1 MVIVLHAVWLASF
14 GRLAVWAEDGG
25 RPRTAP
31 ARRGRPPRRPRP
43 RPHPFALDADGIRLA
58 VTELG
63 GLVIGSPVGM
73 GEMELML
80 RLPDAVGGP
89 VASPWLEDEPTDPLS
104 DSSASPEPLPV
115 WTVPGLVLEWPDAWH
130 VLSTLVAAA
139 GDPMGLSTADPSGI
153 ALAADFRF
161 AARAAEMIL
170 ELTTRGRVLPSLEL
184 ATDGWRARWRP
195 LIDGPDRGRI
205 EALLWSLPAA
215 FLAAGATSEGQDP
228 ADGDPEPETPDEA
241 LRSLMW
247 GFTDALARQFA
258 PDRPPAARGRRL
270 RKPGSVDAWLAALVS
285 PDGVVEAD
293 GDELAVLA
301 GKLDAWQATATA
313 LAEPVR
319 TCFRIIPPADD
330 AEDRPG
336 EGDGGPE
343 QRGRRRP
350 KGQPERIDEWRIEF
364 ALQAVDDPSLLVS
377 AATVWTDG
385 PELTALERHVAH
397 PDEHLLRG
405 LGRAA
410 RLVPSLGP
418 ALAEM
423 APCDQTTDAT
433 GILAFLRDGAPVL
446 EEAGFGVM
454 APPWWRSSRVR
465 LALRLKARTNSKIA
479 ASTGTIGLEG
489 LCDIRWEAVLGDD
502 KLGLVE
508 LRQLAR
514 LKQPLVRLR
523 GQWVELHEEDLAAA
537 ITAVG
542 KKGATAEQMPAGQ
555 VLRTALGLEGDT
567 GGLPVA
573 AVEAD
578 GWLGDLLAGADD
590 RHLRSIPTPDGF
602 AGELRPYQ
610 ERGLGWLAFLGD
622 LGLGACLA
630 DDMGLGKTAQLL
642 ALLVDERARGAEAP
656 ALRGATAAAKRRTAA
671 PALGPTLVLCPMS
684 LVGNWQREAA
694 RFAPKLS
701 VYVHHGPDR
710 LDGKA
715 FTRHAGTADLVLS
728 TYGLAAR
735 DQQLL
740 ATVPWRRMVLDEAQQ
755 IKNSAART
763 TQSVRAIP
771 AERRIA
777 MTGTPVENRLSEL
790 WSIMHFLNP
799 GMLGSEKTFR
809 ERFAL
814 PIERD
819 GDDEAA
825 ARLRRITGPFVLR
838 RLKTDRS
845 IIADLPDKLEMKEFC
860 NLTREQATLYQAV
873 VDDML
878 ARIDEA
884 EGIERRGLVLA
895 TMMKL
900 KQVCNH
906 PAHFLADGSSIAGRS
921 GKVSRLVE
929 VLEEAVAEGDR
940 SLVFTQFT
948 QMGDMLERH
957 LRNRLG
963 CDVLWLHGGVS
974 KKARDAMVEQF
985 QGAEGAPVFLLSL
998 KAGGTGLNLTAA
1010 TNVVHF
1016 DRWWNPA
1023 VEDQATDRAF
1033 RIGQNHNVQVRKFV
1047 CGGTLEER
1055 IDAMIEAKRALA
1067 DRIVGSGEGWITE
1080 LSTEQLREVV
1090 ALSADAV
1097 GED

>member
-1 MVIVLHAVWLASF
+1 MDVV
-14 GRLAVWAEDGG
+14 
-25 RPRTAP
+25 
-31 ARRGRPPRRPRP
+31 
-43 RPHPFALDADGIRLA
+43 
-58 VTELG
+58 
-63 GLVIGSPVGM
+63 
-73 GEMELML
+73 
-80 RLPDAVGGP
+80 
-89 VASPWLEDEPTDPLS
+89 
-104 DSSASPEPLPV
+104 
-115 WTVPGLVLEWPDAWH
+115 
-130 VLSTLVAAA
+130 
-139 GDPMGLSTADPSGI
+139 
-153 ALAADFRF
+153 
-161 AARAAEMIL
+161 L
-170 ELTTRGRVLPSLEL
+170 ELTTRGRVLPTLEQVPG
-184 ATDGWRARWRP
+184 GWRACWRP
-195 LIDGPDRGRI
+195 VIDGLDRGRI
-205 EALLWSLPAA
+205 EALLWLLPTS
-215 FLAAGATSEGQDP
+215 FVAGGARDAGRDTADAVPAPQTS
-228 ADGDPEPETPDEA
+228 DEA
-241 LRSLMW
+241 LRALLW
-247 GFTDALARQFA
+247 DCTDALARELA
-258 PDRPPAARGRRL
+258 ADRPLVALRRRAKTRGA
-270 RKPGSVDAWLAALVS
+270 VDAWLTALAD
-285 PDGVVEAD
+285 PDGLVEAD
-293 GDELAVLA
+293 GDELALLA
-301 GKLDAWQATATA
+301 GRLRDWQVTATT

-319 TCFRIIPPADD
+319 TCFRIIPPDESD
-330 AEDRPG
+330 HLPESGENDSDRPG
-336 EGDGGPE
+336 RHLRGGTP
-343 QRGRRRP
+343 RA
-350 KGQPERIDEWRIEF
+350 IDDWRIEF
-364 ALQAVDDPSLLVS
+364 ALQAVDDPSLLVP
-377 AATVWTDG
+377 AATVWSDG

-418 ALAEM
+418 ALAEL
-423 APCDQTTDAT
+423 APCDQSTDAT
-433 GILAFLRDGAPVL
+433 GILAFLRQAAPIL

-454 APPWWRSSRVR
+454 APPWWRSTRGR
-465 LALRLKARTNSKIA
+465 LALRLKARTGSKTARPAGI
-479 ASTGTIGLEG
+479 IGLDG
-489 LCDIRWEAVLGDD
+489 LCDVRWEAVLGDD
-502 KLGLVE
+502 KLGLTE

-523 GQWVELHEEDLAAA
+523 GQWVELHEEDLVAA
-537 ITAVG
+537 ITAVT
-542 KKGATAEQMPAGQ
+542 KRGATADQLTAGE
-555 VLRTALGLEGDT
+555 VLRTGLGLEQSP

-573 AVEAD
+573 SVEAD

-590 RHLRSIPTPDGF
+590 KRLRAVATPEGF

-642 ALLVDERARGAEAP
+642 ALLVEERTRGGVGP
-656 ALRGATAAAKRRTAA
+656 GGPVPRGATTATKRRTSA
-671 PALGPTLVLCPMS
+671 PKLAPTLVLCPMS

-715 FTRHAGTADLVLS
+715 FLRHAGRVDLVLS
-728 TYGLAAR
+728 TYGLATR

-740 ATVPWRRMVLDEAQQ
+740 AKVPWRRMVLDEAQQ

-809 ERFAL
+809 QRFAL

-825 ARLRRITGPFVLR
+825 DRLRRITGPFVLR

-878 ARIDEA
+878 DRIDNA
-884 EGIERRGLVLA
+884 TGIERRGLVLA

-906 PAHFLADGSSIAGRS
+906 PAHFLGDGSSMAGRS

-948 QMGDMLERH
+948 QMGDMLDRH
-957 LRNRLG
+957 LRQRLG
-963 CDVLWLHGGVS
+963 CDVLWLHGGVP
-974 KKARDAMVEQF
+974 KKRRDAMVDRF
-985 QGAEGAPVFLLSL
+985 QGVEGTPVFLLSL

-1023 VEDQATDRAF
+1023 GGGPGHRSGLPYRAEAQCAGAEVHLRGNPRGAGRRHDRSET
-1033 RIGQNHNVQVRKFV
+1033 RSGRP
-1047 CGGTLEER
+1047 
-1055 IDAMIEAKRALA
+1055 
-1067 DRIVGSGEGWITE
+1067 DRRLGRG
-1080 LSTEQLREVV
+1080 L
-1090 ALSADAV
+1090 DH
-1097 GED
+1097 

>member
-1 MVIVLHAVWLASF
+1 V
-14 GRLAVWAEDGG
+14 
-25 RPRTAP
+25 
-31 ARRGRPPRRPRP
+31 
-43 RPHPFALDADGIRLA
+43 
-58 VTELG
+58 EL
-63 GLVIGSPVGM
+63 V
-73 GEMELML
+73 L
-80 RLPDAVGGP
+80 RLPDAGGGP
-89 VASPWLEDEPTDPLS
+89 AGSPWLGDEPPAAGLPSDPS
-104 DSSASPEPLPV
+104 TSSRSPAS
-115 WTVPGLVLEWPDAWH
+115 WAVPGLVLEWSDVWH
-130 VLSTLVAAA
+130 ALSALAPPGGREVPGSSIIDT
-139 GDPMGLSTADPSGI
+139 PGI
-153 ALAADFRF
+153 ALAADIRF
-161 AARAAEMIL
+161 AALAAEMVL
-170 ELTTRGRVLPSLEL
+170 ELITRGRVFPSLEPS
-184 ATDGWRARWRP
+184 TDGWRARWRP
-195 LIDGPDRGRI
+195 LIGGHDRGRI
-205 EALLWSLPAA
+205 EALLWSLPASFMA
-215 FLAAGATSEGQDP
+215 VAASDVSRDRARADP
-228 ADGDPEPETPDEA
+228 DPETPDA
-241 LRSLMW
+241 VLRSFMW
-247 GFTDALARQFA
+247 SLTDALARQFA
-258 PDRPPAARGRRL
+258 ADRPPAVRR
-270 RKPGSVDAWLAALVS
+270 RRPGTAGAVDAWLAALVS
-285 PDGVVEAD
+285 PEGIVEAD
-293 GDELAVLA
+293 GDELVLLA
-301 GKLDAWQATATA
+301 GQLRAWEATEQTS
-313 LAEPVR
+313 AEPVR
-319 TCFRIIPPADD
+319 TCFRVVPPADD
-330 AEDRPG
+330 TEDLSAEVG
-336 EGDGGPE
+336 GDPR
-343 QRGRRRP
+343 QRQRP
-350 KGQPERIDEWRIEF
+350 KGRPAPDDEWRIEF

-377 AATVWTDG
+377 AGAVWADG
-385 PELTALERHVAH
+385 PELTALERHVRH
-397 PDEHLLRG
+397 PDEQLLRG

-418 ALAEM
+418 ALAS
-423 APCDQTTDAT
+423 ATPCDQVADAA
-433 GILAFLRDGAPVL
+433 GILAFLRDGAPIL
-446 EEAGFGVM
+446 EEAGFGVLVP
-454 APPWWRSSRVR
+454 AWWRSGGAR
-465 LALRLKARTNSKIA
+465 LALRLKARTGSKIA
-479 ASTGTIGLEG
+479 ASTGTIGLDG
-489 LCDIRWEAVLGDD
+489 LCDIRWEAVLGGD
-502 KLGLVE
+502 KLGLAE

-514 LKQPLVRLR
+514 LKQPLVRVR
-523 GQWVELHEEDLAAA
+523 GQWVELHQEDVAAA

-542 KKGATAEQMPAGQ
+542 KRGATADRLSAAEVM
-555 VLRTALGLEGDT
+555 RTALGLERAA

-573 AVEAD
+573 EVEAD
-578 GWLGDLLAGADD
+578 GWLGDLLDGADD
-590 RHLRSIPTPDGF
+590 RRLQATSTPDGF
-602 AGELRPYQ
+602 GGELRPYQ

-642 ALLVDERARGAEAP
+642 ALLVHERAGAAEAP
-656 ALRGATAAAKRRTAA
+656 VRRPARTKTERRAAGPK
-671 PALGPTLVLCPMS
+671 LGPTLVLCPMS

-710 LDGKA
+710 LDGGA

-777 MTGTPVENRLSEL
+777 MTGTPVENRLAEL
-790 WSIMHFLNP
+790 WSIMQFLNP
-799 GMLGSEKTFR
+799 GMLGSEKAFR
-809 ERFAL
+809 ERFAI

-825 ARLRRITGPFVLR
+825 ALLRRITAPFVLR

-906 PAHFLADGSSIAGRS
+906 PAHFLADGSSLAGRS
-921 GKVSRLVE
+921 GKLSRLVE
-929 VLEEAVAEGDR
+929 VLGEAVAEGDR

-948 QMGDMLERH
+948 AMGDMLERH
-957 LRNRLG
+957 LHQQLG

-974 KKARDAMVEQF
+974 KRARDAMVETF
-985 QGAEGAPVFLLSL
+985 QAADGPVVFLLSL

-1010 TNVVHF
+1010 TQVVHF

-1033 RIGQNHNVQVRKFV
+1033 RIGQKNNVQVRKFV

-1055 IDAMIEAKRALA
+1055 VDAMIEAKRALA
-1067 DRIVGSGEGWITE
+1067 DRIVGTGEGWITE
-1080 LSTEQLREVV
+1080 MSTEQLREVV